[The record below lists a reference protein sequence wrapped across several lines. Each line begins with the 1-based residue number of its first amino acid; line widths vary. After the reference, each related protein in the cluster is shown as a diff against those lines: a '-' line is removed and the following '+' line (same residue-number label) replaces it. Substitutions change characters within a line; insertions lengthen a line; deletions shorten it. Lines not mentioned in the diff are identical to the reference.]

1 MTTPQYFP
9 QFTTRTIHYGN
20 VGLKQSFLKNTLT
33 VSALL
38 TDVFNTRRWDVHSDN
53 PVFTLLN
60 NSKNRSRMF
69 WLGISWNF
77 HSFKPAKGAQKSLE
91 EDRSIIRLGD

>member
-1 MTTPQYFP
+1 M
-9 QFTTRTIHYGN
+9 G
-20 VGLKQSFLKNTLT
+20 VKQILLNNTLT
-33 VSALL
+33 VSALM

-77 HSFKPAKGAQKSLE
+77 HSFKPAEGPQKNQE
-91 EDRSIIRLGD
+91 EDRSIIRLGE